1 MLTDEYVKRV
11 YAQVEKRDG
20 DQPEFLQA
28 VREVF
33 ESLEPVVEKHPEYEK
48 AGVLER
54 LVEPERVVK
63 FRVAWTDDEGK
74 VQVNRGYRIQFN
86 SAIGPYKGGLRFHP
100 SVNEG
105 VIKFLGFEQILKN
118 SLTSLPMGG
127 GKGGSDFD
135 PKGKSNNEIMHFC
148 QSFMTE
154 LCRHI
159 GQFTDVPAGDINVGG
174 REIGYLFGQYKRIR
188 DEYSGVLT
196 GKGLE
201 FGGSLARTEATGYGL
216 CYYTQEALRVLKN
229 DSFEG
234 KTVVIS
240 GSGNVAIFATEKA
253 QALGAKVVTASDSN
267 GYVYDPD
274 GISGEKIDY
283 MLELRA
289 SGNDIVA
296 PYAEKYPGATFV
308 EGKRPWE
315 VKADIA
321 LPCATQNELNG
332 EDAQNL
338 IKNDVLCV
346 GEISNMGCTPEA
358 IDLFIEH
365 KTMYAPGKAVNA
377 GGVATS
383 GLEMSQ
389 NAMHLSWSAAEVDE
403 KLHAIMHGIHAQCVK
418 YGTEPDGYINYV
430 KGANIAGF
438 MKVAH
443 AMMGQGVI

>member
-135 PKGKSNNEIMHFC
+135 PKGKSDAEVMRFC
-148 QSFMTE
+148 QAFMTE

-159 GQFTDVPAGDINVGG
+159 GQFTDVPAGDINVGA

-274 GISGEKIDY
+274 GIK
-283 MLELRA
+283 L
-289 SGNDIVA
+289 DIVKDIKLGHRGRIKE
-296 PYAEKYPGATFV
+296 YAERVPGAEYH
-308 EGKRPWE
+308 EGCKGVWTVPC
-315 VKADIA
+315 DIA
-321 LPCATQNELNG
+321 MPCATQNELDG
-332 EDAQNL
+332 EDARKLLANGV
-338 IKNDVLCV
+338 KVV
-346 GEISNMGCTPEA
+346 AEVSNMGCRPEA
-358 IDLFIEH
+358 IDAFIEARIP
-365 KTMYAPGKAVNA
+365 YGPGKAVNA

-383 GLEMSQ
+383 GLEMTQ
-389 NAMHLSWSAAEVDE
+389 NAQKLNWTAEEVDA
-403 KLHAIMHGIHAQCVK
+403 KLHQIMSSIHHACLE
-418 YGTEPDGYINYV
+418 YGTEKDGYINYM

-438 MKVAH
+438 MKVAKS
-443 AMMGQGVI
+443 MVEQGVL